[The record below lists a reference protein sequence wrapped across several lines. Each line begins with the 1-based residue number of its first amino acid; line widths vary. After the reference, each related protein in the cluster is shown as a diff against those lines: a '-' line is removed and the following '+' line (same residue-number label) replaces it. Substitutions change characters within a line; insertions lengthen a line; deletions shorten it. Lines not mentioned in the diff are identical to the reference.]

1 MTYQE
6 AEKLID
12 EMDKAF
18 RIGLIKVI
26 ILVLVGAIL
35 LVFLVPFLE
44 KVWEDFVYWLDCK
57 KWDRE
62 HKGEQINGKERT
74 QRTVEKL

>member
-12 EMDKAF
+12 EMNKAF
-18 RIGLIKVI
+18 RIGLIKGF
-26 ILVLVGAIL
+26 ILTLVGAII

-44 KVWEDFVYWLDCK
+44 KLWEDFIYWLDCK

-62 HKGEQINGKERT
+62 HKDNK
-74 QRTVEKL
+74 

>member
-18 RIGLIKVI
+18 RIGLIKAI
-26 ILVLVGAIL
+26 ILVLVGAIIL
-35 LVFLVPFLE
+35 FFLVPFLE
-44 KVWEDFVYWLDCK
+44 KVWEDFIYWLDCK

-62 HKGEQINGKERT
+62 NKKKTLNF
-74 QRTVEKL
+74 